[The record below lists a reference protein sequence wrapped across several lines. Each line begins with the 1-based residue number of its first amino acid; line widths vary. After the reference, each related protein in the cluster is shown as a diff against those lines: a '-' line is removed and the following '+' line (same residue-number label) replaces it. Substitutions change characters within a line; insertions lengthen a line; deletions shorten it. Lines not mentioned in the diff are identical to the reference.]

1 VPLCLRV
8 RFNFH
13 TEAQRHGL
21 DADYL
26 WPSIGIKHT
35 FSTFVILFIAMDKII
50 LITGATSGFG
60 KAIAEQFAAAGWNCI
75 ITGRREDRLETI
87 AKELQTRFGTQVL
100 PLVFDV
106 QDRNAVFTAIA
117 RLPAAWQNID
127 VLVNNAGLALGRDSF
142 ENANLDDWDTMID
155 TNVKG
160 MMYVTKAI
168 LPYMTVRKKGHIINI
183 GSVAAKY
190 VYKDGNGYCA
200 SKHAVDALSKSMRID
215 LLPHRIKVTAIHPG
229 AAETE
234 FSVVRFRGDASKAK
248 QVYDGY
254 TPLYADDIAA
264 ITLYCAGLPEHVC
277 INDLVVTCT
286 AQADAIHLHK

>member
-1 VPLCLRV
+1 M
-8 RFNFH
+8 N
-13 TEAQRHGL
+13 
-21 DADYL
+21 
-26 WPSIGIKHT
+26 
-35 FSTFVILFIAMDKII
+35 KII

-60 KAIAEQFAAAGWNCI
+60 KAMAEKFAAAKWNCI
-75 ITGRREDRLETI
+75 ITGRRADRLHTL
-87 AKELQTRFGTQVL
+87 AKELQTSYGIETL

-106 QDRNAVFTAIA
+106 QDRKEVF
-117 RLPAAWQNID
+117 AAFENLSAQWKEID

-142 ENANLDDWDTMID
+142 ENANLDDWDTMMD

-160 MMYVTKAI
+160 MMYVTKAV
-168 LPYMTVRKKGHIINI
+168 LPYMTVRKKGHIINM
-183 GSVAAKY
+183 GSVAGKE

-200 SKHAVDALSKSMRID
+200 SKYAVDALSKSMRID

-234 FSVVRFRGDASKAK
+234 FAIVRFKGDVSKAS

-254 TPLYADDIAA
+254 TPLHAEDIADIA
-264 ITLYCAGLPEHVC
+264 FYCATLPEHVC

-286 AQADAIHLHK
+286 AQADAIYFQK